1 MTLKAFKDEM
11 KKQGY
16 EDKRV
21 SIVIRRLGAFEL
33 ITSIGVG
40 IIALHFINS
49 TMFFVSILLGMILFV
64 TTLDAVAEDEEV
76 MKKAEKYCRYWWL
89 SFIIVLIAL
98 LISLFL

>member
-11 KKQGY
+11 EKQGY

-21 SIVIRRLGAFEL
+21 SSIIRRVGASEL
-33 ITSIGVG
+33 ITSVGVG

-49 TMFFVSILLGMILFV
+49 TMFFVSVLLGMILFV
-64 TTLDAVAEDEEV
+64 TTLDAVAEEEEV
-76 MKKAEKYCRYWWL
+76 MNKVEKYSRYWWV
-89 SFIIVLIAL
+89 SFAVVLVAL